1 MTLTPNG
8 LLLDVGVSP
17 ENIKKRYKQTRLT
30 SVNHKINK
38 NVSKKIKRHILENP
52 NDFLLSKSEFVV
64 LCIDY
69 RILSLLI

>member
-1 MTLTPNG
+1 MEGYMTLTPNG

-17 ENIKKRYKQTRLT
+17 ENIKKKIQT
-30 SVNHKINK
+30 N
-38 NVSKKIKRHILENP
+38 KRHILENP
-52 NDFLLSKSEFVV
+52 NDFLVSKSEFFV